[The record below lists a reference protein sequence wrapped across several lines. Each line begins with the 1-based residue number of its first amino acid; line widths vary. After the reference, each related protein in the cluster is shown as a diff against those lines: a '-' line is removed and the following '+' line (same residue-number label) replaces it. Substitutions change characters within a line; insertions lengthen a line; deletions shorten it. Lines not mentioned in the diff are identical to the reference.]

1 MAVSLAPESKAEAE
15 QHAKQDAPLE
25 ACGLVFVDAKGKQH
39 YQACQN
45 LCDEPEKHFVLD
57 PVGYYKAS
65 LRGKIIAVVHSH
77 PNGEPPSDMDRKA
90 CKQSKLTWFIYQLPQ
105 DEWLTIEP

>member
-1 MAVSLAPESKAEAE
+1 MAVSLDPESKLEAE
-15 QHAKQDAPLE
+15 QHAKRDAPSE
-25 ACGLVFVDAKGKQH
+25 ACGLVFVDSQGQQH
-39 YQACQN
+39 YEACEN

-57 PVGYYKAS
+57 PVGYYRAS
-65 LRGKIIAVVHSH
+65 LKGKIIAVVHSH
-77 PNGEPPSDMDRKA
+77 PTGTPPSDPDRKA